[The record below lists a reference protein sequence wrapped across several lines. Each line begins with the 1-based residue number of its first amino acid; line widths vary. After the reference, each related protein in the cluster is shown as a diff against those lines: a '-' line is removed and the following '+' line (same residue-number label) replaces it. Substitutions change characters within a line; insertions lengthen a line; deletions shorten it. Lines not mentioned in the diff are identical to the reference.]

1 VSGNK
6 GEESPAPQLGARL
19 RAAREFL
26 GFSQEEVAEHM
37 GLSRPAISNIEA
49 GKRKV
54 SSEELKR
61 FAELYRRPYE
71 YLLGETE
78 GLAEDETT
86 EALFRTARDLSEGDK
101 AQVLRFAEFLRNAGQ
116 APKPKDSEER

>member
-1 VSGNK
+1 MSGAK
-6 GEESPAPQLGARL
+6 GEGPPAAELGARL
-19 RAAREFL
+19 RASREFL

-71 YLLGETE
+71 YLLGEAE
-78 GLAEDETT
+78 EQVEDETT
-86 EALFRTARDLSEGDK
+86 EALYRAARELSEGDK
-101 AQVLRFAEFLRNAGQ
+101 AQVLRFAEFLRNAGP
-116 APKPKDSEER
+116 APEPKESEEQ

>member
-1 VSGNK
+1 MSGSQG
-6 GEESPAPQLGARL
+6 GESHLLELGDRL

-71 YLLGETE
+71 YLLGEAE
-78 GLAEDETT
+78 GLVEDETT
-86 EALFRTARDLSEGDK
+86 EALFRAARDLSEGDK
-101 AQVLRFAEFLRNAGQ
+101 AQVLRFAEFLRNAGP
-116 APKPKDSEER
+116 APDQGDGND